1 LLSVNIARPK
11 IAILA
16 IFRDVFKDVF
26 VTFPSKKKLYFAGKS
41 GKLNPKVFNM
51 FRLPSLY
58 FNFEEIVVLVLTL
71 TSKRCYMGA
80 SFRNISKPI

>member
-1 LLSVNIARPK
+1 MKEKGTQS
-11 IAILA
+11 
-16 IFRDVFKDVF
+16 F
-26 VTFPSKKKLYFAGKS
+26 V
-41 GKLNPKVFNM
+41 M